1 MWCTHHEVQ
10 GMLPNRSSENLEVK
24 TMSYLIKPVLFS
36 EHLSISISCK
46 RLGHIVLVEVTVI
59 SHIGLLIALL
69 NGIQELLFLR
79 SIPVTSD
86 NDTTLVQLR

>member
-24 TMSYLIKPVLFS
+24 TLSYLIKPVLFS
-36 EHLSISISCK
+36 EHLSISISCI

-59 SHIGLLIALL
+59 SHIGLLIANKKEALEW
-69 NGIQELLFLR
+69 NSRASFLEAF
-79 SIPVTSD
+79 
-86 NDTTLVQLR
+86 L